1 MANQE
6 KIEEIERSIAEW
18 EAKKVAGVGFAPE
31 IIDEILTKL
40 KKDLEATKS
49 A

>member
-6 KIEEIERSIAEW
+6 RIEEIKRSIAEW
-18 EAKKVAGVGFAPE
+18 EAKKAAGVGFAPE
-31 IIDEILTKL
+31 IIDEILAKL
-40 KKDLEATKS
+40 KRDLEATQS